1 MLLGPDLPRPRQ
13 RRLKEPVCV
22 LWPRSAVTGSCP
34 LPGSSISVR
43 LNLGPALPVAD
54 KSNETSKKHKM
65 NRLFNQTKT
74 EARSPLRGSTQKLTQ
89 TDTDTHSQTVDGAWG
104 LLWKNRRKDCSP
116 ERNRNSTGRPTES
129 ANLDP
134 WGSQRLNHQ

>member
-74 EARSPLRGSTQKLTQ
+74 GAAVRQQDCIFSPPRSPEKSRIPLKTFTYKICAIKLPAL
-89 TDTDTHSQTVDGAWG
+89 GKK
-104 LLWKNRRKDCSP
+104 LLMPKPMIRSRS
-116 ERNRNSTGRPTES
+116 
-129 ANLDP
+129 
-134 WGSQRLNHQ
+134 LNQLSLL